1 VGGEGYFDDPEEI
14 AEPDFVDPDD
24 DGALDEEVSRLS
36 KQKGF
41 GFGGI
46 IDRMV
51 GFSLFN
57 VDEDREQ
64 TADEDNEVSK
74 QEAVKRRQADLKKKS
89 DKKLGRCNAAEQVQP
104 AGRGEEGGWNDAAWL
119 LSVASKVLY

>member
-1 VGGEGYFDDPEEI
+1 VDGEGYFDDPEDI
-14 AEPDFVDPDD
+14 TEPDFVDPDD

-51 GFSLFN
+51 GFSLLN

-64 TADEDNEVSK
+64 TADEDIEVSK
-74 QEAVKRRQADLKKKS
+74 
-89 DKKLGRCNAAEQVQP
+89 
-104 AGRGEEGGWNDAAWL
+104 
-119 LSVASKVLY
+119 

>member
-1 VGGEGYFDDPEEI
+1 VGGEGYFDDPEDI
-14 AEPDFVDPDD
+14 AEPD

-64 TADEDNEVSK
+64 TADNDNEV
-74 QEAVKRRQADLKKKS
+74 LK
-89 DKKLGRCNAAEQVQP
+89 
-104 AGRGEEGGWNDAAWL
+104 
-119 LSVASKVLY
+119 